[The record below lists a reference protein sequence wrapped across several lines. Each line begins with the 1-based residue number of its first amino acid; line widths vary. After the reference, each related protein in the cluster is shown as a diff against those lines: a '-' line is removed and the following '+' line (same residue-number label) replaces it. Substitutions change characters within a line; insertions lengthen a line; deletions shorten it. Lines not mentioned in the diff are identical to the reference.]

1 MKAKTKVAIK
11 FYGRLIGGYAFLF
24 LSILSFGW
32 LCNKFLETIFIII
45 GYFLTRFVVPKIKHF
60 DSTQKCISISTMTF
74 CFAISIICLPKNTSI
89 LWSILVGATIPLIM
103 YAERLL
109 FDVKLSEKDKLIELC
124 KSHDY
129 NQLKT
134 NIAIKFFYEHEKPKA
149 VWLWLL
155 ETKQSDIEWDSV
167 KHLKWVMKKELFG

>member
-1 MKAKTKVAIK
+1 MKAKNKVAIR

-32 LCNKFLETIFIII
+32 LCNKFIESIFIIL

-60 DSTQKCISISTMTF
+60 DTTQKCISISTMTF
-74 CFAISIICLPKNTSI
+74 CFAIAIICLPKNTT
-89 LWSILVGATIPLIM
+89 LVWSVLVGATIPLIM
-103 YAERLL
+103 YAESLL
-109 FDVKLSEKDKLIELC
+109 FDVKISEKDKLIELC
-124 KSHDY
+124 RQHGY

-134 NIAIKFFYEHEKPKA
+134 TIAIKFFYENEKPRD

-155 ETKQSDIEWDSV
+155 ETKQSNIEWDSV
-167 KHLKWVMKKELFG
+167 NKMKKRMKKELFN